1 MNKPDRGR
9 LEINL
14 DECKG
19 CGLCVAACPVNVI
32 ELSKDLINVQ
42 GYHPASYK
50 GSGCT
55 ACGTCFYTCP
65 EPGAIKVYRLVKT
78 A

>member
-1 MNKPDRGR
+1 MGVTSRGKI
-9 LEINL
+9 EIHT

-19 CGLCVAACPVNVI
+19 CGLCVASCPIHVI
-32 ELSKDLINVQ
+32 EIRDDIINVQ
-42 GYHPASYK
+42 GYHPAAYK
-50 GSGCT
+50 GEGCT

-65 EPGAIKVYRLVKT
+65 EPGAITVFKLAK